1 MHLLTYEFSTNF
13 DVFIG
18 GLRLRKIVQHEP
30 DKDKTITIEGVYI
43 ESDRK
48 DKLLQVS
55 ELRLYSFNHLLRLV
69 GFSFSSVQ

>member
-1 MHLLTYEFSTNF
+1 MCTYLLSKYEFSTDF
-13 DVFIG
+13 DVFVG

-55 ELRLYSFNHLLRLV
+55 ELLKAIF
-69 GFSFSSVQ
+69 F